1 MATLPLNKPNP
12 KVQGFTLIEVLLA
25 LLIIAIALTALLK
38 ATTEDVANTARLK
51 DKTMRHWVGM
61 QAMTMIQTGM
71 LTIPANQ
78 ELSKVTTI
86 FGQRWYWRA
95 KLSSLPLKNARQVTL
110 TFSDKATGPFHDPLI
125 GYTYYE

>member
-1 MATLPLNKPNP
+1 MATLLLNKPNH
-12 KVQGFTLIEVLLA
+12 KIRGFTLIEVLLA

-38 ATTEDVANTARLK
+38 ATTEDVANTTRLK

-61 QAMTMIQTGM
+61 QAMTMIQTG
-71 LTIPANQ
+71 LVTIPVNQ

-95 KLSSLPLKNARQVTL
+95 KLSSLPLKNARQITL